1 MLFGEK
7 YNDVVRM
14 IQFNTSKELCGGTHV
29 NATGEIGVFKIL
41 SESSISSGIRRV
53 EAVTGFEAIQYF
65 NEQHDLIKDI
75 SKTIKNRD
83 LKQGFNN
90 LVL

>member
-1 MLFGEK
+1 
-7 YNDVVRM
+7 M

-53 EAVTGFEAIQYF
+53 EAVTGFEQY
-65 NEQHDLIKDI
+65 NILMNSMI
-75 SKTIKNRD
+75 S
-83 LKQGFNN
+83 LKIF
-90 LVL
+90 LKLLKIEI